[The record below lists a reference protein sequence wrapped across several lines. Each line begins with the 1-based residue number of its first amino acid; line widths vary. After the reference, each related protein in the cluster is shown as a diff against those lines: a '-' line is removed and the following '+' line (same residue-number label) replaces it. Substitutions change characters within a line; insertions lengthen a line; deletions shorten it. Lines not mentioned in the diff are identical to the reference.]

1 MLPSVSLVPWESMAF
16 TYNAR
21 VLVYDVDVI
30 LIGRTLPLSYLF
42 YSVELVYI

>member
-21 VLVYDVDVI
+21 VLVYDV